1 MAAVVNSPPRRH
13 SSAVEQLFRKQQVLG
28 SNPSVGSTGS
38 RSEAGREAGFFAAG
52 QSLTRSVTT
61 APDRIEGSLGRS
73 EALSTHA
80 YVIVETLAVA
90 RRRYGPAV
98 TADLIDRVI
107 PALDVAPVDAELHV
121 ASVAAF
127 RDTVESSVSLV
138 DRTSFAVMHREG
150 IERAIALDADFR
162 TAGFETLP

>member
-1 MAAVVNSPPRRH
+1 MTLFVDSSGILALVDRDDPAHAEVV
-13 SSAVEQLFRKQQVLG
+13 
-28 SNPSVGSTGS
+28 
-38 RSEAGREAGFFAAG
+38 EAF
-52 QSLTRSVTT
+52 T
-61 APDRIEGSLGRS
+61 LGRS
-73 EALSTHA
+73 EVLATHA

-107 PALDVAPVDAELHV
+107 PALDVVPVDADLH
-121 ASVAAF
+121 ATAVAAF

-138 DRTSFAVMHREG
+138 DRASFAFMRRAG

>member
-1 MAAVVNSPPRRH
+1 VTLFVDSSGILALVDRDDPAHTGVV
-13 SSAVEQLFRKQQVLG
+13 
-28 SNPSVGSTGS
+28 
-38 RSEAGREAGFFAAG
+38 EAFA
-52 QSLTRSVTT
+52 
-61 APDRIEGSLGRS
+61 LGRS

-107 PALDVAPVDAELHV
+107 PALDVAPVDADLH
-121 ASVAAF
+121 AAAVAAF
-127 RDTVESSVSLV
+127 RDTAESSVSLV
-138 DRTSFAVMHREG
+138 DRTSFAFMGREG

>member
-1 MAAVVNSPPRRH
+1 MTLFVDSSGILALVDRDDPAHTGVVD
-13 SSAVEQLFRKQQVLG
+13 AF
-28 SNPSVGSTGS
+28 T
-38 RSEAGREAGFFAAG
+38 
-52 QSLTRSVTT
+52 
-61 APDRIEGSLGRS
+61 LGRS
-73 EALSTHA
+73 EVLTTHT

-90 RRRYGPAV
+90 HRRYGPAV

-107 PALDVAPVDAELHV
+107 PALDVVPVDADLHAAAV
-121 ASVAAF
+121 GAF

-138 DRTSFAVMHREG
+138 DRTSFVFMRREG